1 MCRGVLSL
9 SAGDEGTREQ
19 KGSHSGMAMDF
30 EWLCKGQSVK
40 SQDQLVQGEPPGEV
54 FYGDVE
60 HCVRQ

>member
-19 KGSHSGMAMDF
+19 KASHSGMAMDF
-30 EWLCKGQSVK
+30 EWLCEGQSVK

-60 HCVRQ
+60 HCVRR